1 MIGLEGRIKVKKGLS
16 RPNLTATRFIIVG
29 MRLRGWPIR
38 LRIDRS
44 EAALKIRDLLVTVAV
59 ERVSVF
65 RQEFAHGLN
74 LEELAST
81 VGI

>member
-44 EAALKIRDLLVTVAV
+44 EAALK
-59 ERVSVF
+59 
-65 RQEFAHGLN
+65 
-74 LEELAST
+74 
-81 VGI
+81 